1 MIRFLAIITFI
12 FLFLVCTLP
21 LLLVFWLLHKR
32 FPEKIDRL
40 SFAIV
45 QWALRGVTW
54 LAGTE
59 VIVLGKENIPQG
71 KPVLYIGNHT
81 SFFDIIIPYTLVP
94 DLTGY
99 VSKKSMEK
107 FPGLNFWMVRMHCL
121 FLDRSNVKEG
131 LKTILSAIDKVKNG
145 ISIFIFPEG
154 TRNKT
159 PETLMEFKG
168 GSFKIAEKSGCPIIP
183 VTMVNMSDIFEDHLP
198 RVKKT
203 RVVIEFGS
211 PIDMNT
217 LDREDK
223 KHIGAY
229 VQNVIAETYK
239 KNKELYFK

>member
-1 MIRFLAIITFI
+1 MIRFLAIIIFIVLFFI
-12 FLFLVCTLP
+12 FTIPV
-21 LLLVFWLLHKR
+21 LLIFGLLYKR
-32 FPEKIDRL
+32 FPGKIDRM

-45 QWALRGVTW
+45 RWALRSVTR
-54 LAGTE
+54 LAGTD
-59 VIVLGKENIPQG
+59 VTIIGKENIPED

-81 SFFDIIIPYTLVP
+81 SIFDSIIPYTLVP
-94 DLTGY
+94 NLTGY
-99 VSKKSMEK
+99 ISKISMK
-107 FPGLNFWMVRMHCL
+107 KVPVLNYWMVRMHCL

-131 LKTILSAIDKVKNG
+131 LKTILTAIDKVKNG

-168 GSFKIAEKSGCPIIP
+168 GSFKIAEKSGCPIVP
-183 VTMVNMSDIFEDHLP
+183 VTIVNMSDIFEDHMP
-198 RVKKT
+198 RIKKT
-203 RVVIEFGS
+203 RVVIEFGT

-239 KNKELYFK
+239 KNKELYFN

>member
-1 MIRFLAIITFI
+1 MIRFIAIITFI

-21 LLLVFWLLHKR
+21 LLLIFKILYKYI
-32 FPEKIDRL
+32 PEKIDRL
-40 SFAIV
+40 SFTIV

-59 VIVLGKENIPQG
+59 VIVLGKENIPQN

-81 SFFDIIIPYTLVP
+81 SFFDIIIPYTLVSP
-94 DLTGY
+94 LTGY
-99 VSKKSMEK
+99 ISKISMKK

-121 FLDRSNVKEG
+121 FLDRDNIKAG
-131 LKTILSAIDKVKNG
+131 LKTILDAIEKVKNG

-198 RVKKT
+198 YVKKT
-203 RVVIEFGS
+203 RVVIEFGT
-211 PIDMNT
+211 PIEMST
-217 LDREDK
+217 LDREEK
-223 KHIGAY
+223 KHINTY

-239 KNKELYFK
+239 KNKEIYF

>member
-1 MIRFLAIITFI
+1 MIRFIAIITFI
-12 FLFLVCTLP
+12 FLFLLFTLP

-32 FPEKIDRL
+32 FPEKIDRA
-40 SFAIV
+40 SFVIV
-45 QWALRGVTW
+45 RWALRGVTR
-54 LAGTE
+54 LAGTK
-59 VIVLGKENIPQG
+59 VTVLGMEHVPQD

-94 DLTGY
+94 NLTGY
-99 VSKKSMEK
+99 VSKKSMKK
-107 FPGLNFWMVRMHCL
+107 FPGLNFWMIRMHCL
-121 FLDRSNVKEG
+121 FLDRENIKEG
-131 LKTILSAIDKVKNG
+131 LKTILAAIEKVKNG

-203 RVVIEFGS
+203 HVVIEFGA
-211 PIDMNT
+211 PIDMST
-217 LDREDK
+217 LDKEEK
-223 KHIGAY
+223 KHIGSY

>member
-1 MIRFLAIITFI
+1 
-12 FLFLVCTLP
+12 
-21 LLLVFWLLHKR
+21 
-32 FPEKIDRL
+32 
-40 SFAIV
+40 
-45 QWALRGVTW
+45 
-54 LAGTE
+54 
-59 VIVLGKENIPQG
+59 
-71 KPVLYIGNHT
+71 
-81 SFFDIIIPYTLVP
+81 
-94 DLTGY
+94 
-99 VSKKSMEK
+99 
-107 FPGLNFWMVRMHCL
+107 MHCL

-131 LKTILSAIDKVKNG
+131 LKTILSAIDKVKSG

-203 RVVIEFGS
+203 RVVIEFGA
-211 PIDMNT
+211 PIDMSA